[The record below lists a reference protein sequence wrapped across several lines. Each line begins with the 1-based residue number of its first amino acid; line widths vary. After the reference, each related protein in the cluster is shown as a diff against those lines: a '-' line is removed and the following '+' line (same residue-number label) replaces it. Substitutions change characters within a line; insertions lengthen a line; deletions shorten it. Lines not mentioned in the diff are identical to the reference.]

1 MFEIDRLYCI
11 LFFMEHVTSY
21 IQKIHSSLKGQ
32 GRSTVRVSSFFD
44 AHAQSRSLLHPHAH
58 TKKSDISA
66 LVYSILRL
74 PPEIFVTREIILGQ
88 SDRVFTKERINV
100 NAAVWRDTKAIA
112 RRRKCRFHRGT
123 KILAVFIA
131 SISDVE
137 DLVTMVT
144 ALSLEI
150 VKLHKQL
157 QKKNVTLN
165 SCFLPDDWKKL
176 QEALGENMHAFM
188 QCIYNPRDI
197 EITLLAG
204 SHVDYSKAVQQ
215 WWIHIAATRKKYHF
229 NVYKQP
235 LYFVSSNSHSLLHL
249 LSGFALKKERVL
261 RQDNAQLLAREREA
275 FQKEQVP
282 RENMLYYLSRFSE
295 MRSMELRKEKEQ
307 FEQRHGMVRLPS
319 FNHIDIEA
327 QVIAVRDVVRNTFC
341 DPRIRLTAAM
351 KRKLGKSNALILNIA
366 YPLGLAAYS
375 ILREVTENA
384 PEVYGV
390 YIMGKAASL
399 NASVGDI
406 TIPDGVFDTHTKNK
420 IFVRNIFES
429 KMFRPFCPKNAIIAQ
444 QKTVSVRRTFL
455 QNERSLK
462 EDFHNG
468 YSIVEME
475 AGPYMNRV
483 FEMLYPERYPE
494 NATFVLDA
502 DFRLGLAYYVSD
514 TPHQHGVNLGVKRL
528 TWEGLNAT
536 YAISIGIVNDIFQTE
551 ASRV

>member
-1 MFEIDRLYCI
+1 
-11 LFFMEHVTSY
+11 MEHTTSY

-32 GRSTVRVSSFFD
+32 GRSTVRASSFFD
-44 AHAQSRSLLHPHAH
+44 DHARLRSLLHPNAH

-66 LVYSILRL
+66 LIYSILRL
-74 PPEIFVTREIILGQ
+74 PPEIFVAREIILGQ
-88 SDRVFTKERINV
+88 SDRVFTKEQINV
-100 NAAVWRDTKAIA
+100 NAAAWCDTKAIA

-123 KILAVFIA
+123 KTLAVFIA

-137 DLVTMVT
+137 DLVTMVV

-150 VKLHKQL
+150 AKLHKQIG
-157 QKKNVTLN
+157 KKTELLA
-165 SCFLPDDWKKL
+165 SCFTSEDFQKL
-176 QEALGENMHAFM
+176 QEALGENMDVFI
-188 QCIYNPRDI
+188 QLIQDPRDI
-197 EITLLAG
+197 DITLLAG

-261 RQDNAQLLAREREA
+261 RQDNAPLLEREQGA

-295 MRSMELRKEKEQ
+295 MRSVAFHKEKEQ

-327 QVIAVRDVVRNTFC
+327 QVVAVRDVVRNTFC

-351 KRKLGKSNALILNIA
+351 KRKLQKSDALILNIA

-406 TIPDGVFDTHTKNK
+406 TIPDVVFDTHTQNK
-420 IFVRNIFES
+420 IFVRNIFDANT
-429 KMFRPFCPKNAIIAQ
+429 FRSFCPKNAILTQ
-444 QKTVSVRRTFL
+444 QKAVSVRGTFL

-462 EDFHNG
+462 EDFHSG

-483 FEMLYPERYPE
+483 FEMIYPERYPDH
-494 NATFVLDA
+494 ATFVLDS

-514 TPHQHGVNLGVKRL
+514 TPYQHGINLGVKRL

-536 YAISIGIVNDIFQTE
+536 YAISLGIVNDILQTE
-551 ASRV
+551 AARI